1 MEDHFLS
8 FKAQMKFKSV
18 DEISEH
24 YRMVDL
30 IGSGAFGKVFS
41 GASSRSGMP
50 CAIKSLS
57 KAYIRSQNLEQLN
70 KNEFEIVEQIAH
82 PNIVRVYDLLEDE
95 NNYYIVMELM
105 RGGGLN
111 DRIKMSPGGRLPED

>member
-1 MEDHFLS
+1 MEDRFLS

-18 DEISEH
+18 DDISAH

-30 IGSGAFGKVFS
+30 IGAGAFGKVFS

-50 CAIKSLS
+50 CAIKCLC
-57 KAYIRSQNLEQLN
+57 KAYIRRENLEQLN